1 MSRLPVRWLPV
12 RLERLLGL
20 RRLRRLR
27 LGLLLVL
34 GPLPLVLD
42 AKPGLDS
49 VWLIRVPSKHSGLK
63 WRRVVSAIRRATE

>member
-1 MSRLPVRWLPV
+1 MPRLPVRWLPV

-34 GPLPLVLD
+34 GPLWLVLD
-42 AKPGLDS
+42 HTQS
-49 VWLIRVPSKHSGLK
+49 
-63 WRRVVSAIRRATE
+63 